1 MPIQWSK
8 KRKYDQFYAL
18 ALILKVEGMH
28 KLRYLWTNCIFQ
40 NLELLIKQLDMTYKK
55 KKFDVQ
61 RIDAL
66 QLLS

>member
-28 KLRYLWTNCIFQ
+28 RITDTYGPIIIQ
-40 NLELLIKQLDMTYKK
+40 NLELLIKQLDAIYKK
-55 KKFDVQ
+55 YTV
-61 RIDAL
+61 
-66 QLLS
+66 